1 MTHLRFDA
9 PLAFYE
15 DQARALPGMALERD
29 PTEEQ
34 MRAEPFTNADARI
47 AVARFHDFL
56 DWPSL
61 AEWVRAI
68 EARDPA
74 VYPFE
79 CAVEAVIDGDAAALR
94 RLLGEN
100 PGLAE
105 ARSSRITPFDPPRHE
120 AALLHYLAAN
130 GVEGYRQRTPA
141 NAVEIA
147 AILLDAG
154 ATRTRGPRCT
164 AAVAAC

>member
-1 MTHLRFDA
+1 
-9 PLAFYE
+9 
-15 DQARALPGMALERD
+15 MALERD